1 MPVTC
6 ETRTQ
11 AAFYAQTMH
20 TSLFT
25 DILTMNSL
33 FADPDCHIKRCTDLI
48 GLQLGY
54 MVSSRQSS
62 EMSDENQQQLLTLSQ
77 ILT

>member
-1 MPVTC
+1 
-6 ETRTQ
+6 
-11 AAFYAQTMH
+11 MH
-20 TSLFT
+20 TSLFIG
-25 DILTMNSL
+25 ILTRNSL
-33 FADPDCHIKRCTDLI
+33 FADPDCQIKGCTDLI